1 MEYSLFIQAKY
12 KFIYITQN
20 IYELIRLIL
29 KITVYLLQN

>member
-1 MEYSLFIQAKY
+1 MEYSLSIQTQY
-12 KFIYITQN
+12 EFIYITQN